1 MYELVKCCKGEIVY
15 VCNYLGFIDV
25 IRIVL
30 KLCVK

>member
-1 MYELVKCCKGEIVY
+1 MYELVKCCKGKIVY